1 LSEQPELAVP
11 SSLAGGMFANHVHV
25 FLDPEYVTLDFGRLD
40 PRDVEHGVVV
50 ARISLPSSCIIALRE
65 QLKGV

>member
-1 LSEQPELAVP
+1 
-11 SSLAGGMFANHVHV
+11 MFANHVHV